1 MIPGFSQGPGTH
13 TLAPSLRSGHYL
25 QFIVLV
31 WSLLSH
37 RTLAST
43 TIKCHPGMG
52 KFSEALKGSS
62 AGKRTQP
69 ELQALP
75 LCGTGHLPFKAV
87 RDRL

>member
-1 MIPGFSQGPGTH
+1 MIPGSGQGW
-13 TLAPSLRSGHYL
+13 LRSGHCL
-25 QFIVLV
+25 PFIVLV

-37 RTLAST
+37 RALAST

-62 AGKRTQP
+62 AGKRSQP

-75 LCGTGHLPFKAV
+75 LCGSG
-87 RDRL
+87 